1 MGREALYQKYRSR
14 TFSEVVGQEY
24 IVRSVQNALKEGK
37 VGHAYL
43 FCGPRGT
50 GKTTMARLLA
60 KAVNCEDVEHAPC
73 EHCANCLAA
82 SANNHP
88 DIVEINAA
96 NETHVED
103 IRGLIERARLSPMMG
118 RYKVYII
125 DEVHQLSSSAASALL
140 KTLEEPPEHVI
151 FILATTDPQK
161 LLNTIIS
168 RCQRFDFSKVP
179 ADKIRDHLLHVASME
194 GIGLEERAAEMLAE
208 LADGGM
214 RDALSMLDQ
223 ANAYAEGKITEAS
236 IIEIYGLTSVSE
248 MIEFILAVYAG
259 DVETVMNRI
268 HGYEHAGMDIR
279 RLTSDLIAALKDAV
293 IYRAVHKDNLL
304 HLLKAE
310 QAQKIASPVSRT
322 QLLKMIMILMDAAER
337 YKNAVS
343 VSSVF
348 EVAALEMMPDEVLP
362 VEETKPLAVK
372 PEPVK
377 PAKTEP
383 VRTMPEPEP
392 TPKPAPIAQ
401 KEPENIEI
409 SAEIAPEPEEVMT
422 ELVPEEKKPE
432 PIKTAPV
439 TALSTE
445 DILALLVQCTKNA
458 KQQDMRR
465 LQEITNTLIMD
476 RYTANLGQTEILA
489 SGDNCILLGC
499 MSQAVANT
507 MNEYSF
513 NRELYFYLKER
524 DLDKMVYA
532 VTKESYEEAVKEF
545 VERRK
550 TNSLPEPAK
559 IERYIEIKEEEG
571 EAPAPEEKL
580 FELFGE
586 DLVEVIDDDE

>member
-1 MGREALYQKYRSR
+1 MSIARDANRGYRKIEGAARAFDFDFKDKVVLDIGSSTGGFTEYALDHGAKKVIAIEKGSHQMKAPLRFNPRIELHEKTNIFDFHLNFGAGREITL
-14 TFSEVVGQEY
+14 
-24 IVRSVQNALKEGK
+24 
-37 VGHAYL
+37 HAHAA
-43 FCGPRGT
+43 P
-50 GKTTMARLLA
+50 
-60 KAVNCEDVEHAPC
+60 DV
-73 EHCANCLAA
+73 
-82 SANNHP
+82 
-88 DIVEINAA
+88 
-96 NETHVED
+96 
-103 IRGLIERARLSPMMG
+103 
-118 RYKVYII
+118 II
-125 DEVHQLSSSAASALL
+125 
-140 KTLEEPPEHVI
+140 
-151 FILATTDPQK
+151 
-161 LLNTIIS
+161 
-168 RCQRFDFSKVP
+168 
-179 ADKIRDHLLHVASME
+179 AD
-194 GIGLEERAAEMLAE
+194 
-208 LADGGM
+208 
-214 RDALSMLDQ
+214 
-223 ANAYAEGKITEAS
+223 
-236 IIEIYGLTSVSE
+236 
-248 MIEFILAVYAG
+248 
-259 DVETVMNRI
+259 
-268 HGYEHAGMDIR
+268 
-279 RLTSDLIAALKDAV
+279 
-293 IYRAVHKDNLL
+293 
-304 HLLKAE
+304 
-310 QAQKIASPVSRT
+310 
-322 QLLKMIMILMDAAER
+322 
-337 YKNAVS
+337 
-343 VSSVF
+343 F
-348 EVAALEMMPDEVLP
+348 EVEALEMMPDEVLP

-372 PEPVK
+372 QEPVK

-392 TPKPAPIAQ
+392 APKPAPIAQ
-401 KEPENIEI
+401 IEPENIEI
-409 SAEIAPEPEEVMT
+409 PAETAPEPEEVMT

>member
-1 MGREALYQKYRSR
+1 
-14 TFSEVVGQEY
+14 
-24 IVRSVQNALKEGK
+24 
-37 VGHAYL
+37 
-43 FCGPRGT
+43 
-50 GKTTMARLLA
+50 
-60 KAVNCEDVEHAPC
+60 
-73 EHCANCLAA
+73 
-82 SANNHP
+82 
-88 DIVEINAA
+88 
-96 NETHVED
+96 
-103 IRGLIERARLSPMMG
+103 
-118 RYKVYII
+118 
-125 DEVHQLSSSAASALL
+125 
-140 KTLEEPPEHVI
+140 
-151 FILATTDPQK
+151 
-161 LLNTIIS
+161 
-168 RCQRFDFSKVP
+168 
-179 ADKIRDHLLHVASME
+179 
-194 GIGLEERAAEMLAE
+194 
-208 LADGGM
+208 
-214 RDALSMLDQ
+214 
-223 ANAYAEGKITEAS
+223 
-236 IIEIYGLTSVSE
+236 
-248 MIEFILAVYAG
+248 
-259 DVETVMNRI
+259 
-268 HGYEHAGMDIR
+268 
-279 RLTSDLIAALKDAV
+279 
-293 IYRAVHKDNLL
+293 
-304 HLLKAE
+304 
-310 QAQKIASPVSRT
+310 
-322 QLLKMIMILMDAAER
+322 
-337 YKNAVS
+337 
-343 VSSVF
+343 
-348 EVAALEMMPDEVLP
+348 
-362 VEETKPLAVK
+362 
-372 PEPVK
+372 
-377 PAKTEP
+377 
-383 VRTMPEPEP
+383 
-392 TPKPAPIAQ
+392 
-401 KEPENIEI
+401 
-409 SAEIAPEPEEVMT
+409 MT